1 MSREKETLI
10 RIGFSKREWC
20 ALGILIAAFLEML
33 DQFSSERKLA
43 MPSILLE
50 ALNEHRFVDDLTS
63 VQSTVASLGEKLPIK
78 QRSRQ
83 VSVGIVSK
91 EILWREFSEIEALA
105 LLMAWRGIWKLLIQY
120 NNAEALVMPEE
131 ELPEHYEG
139 FVEDLSGILLK
150 IPVPREEWIH

>member
-1 MSREKETLI
+1 MSREKETLV
-10 RIGFSKREWC
+10 RIGLSRREWC
-20 ALGILIAAFLEML
+20 ALGVLIGGFLEML
-33 DQFSSERKLA
+33 DQFSSEHKLA
-43 MPSILLE
+43 IPSLLLE
-50 ALNEHRFVDDLTS
+50 ALNEPKFVDDLTNI
-63 VQSTVASLGEKLPIK
+63 QPTVASLGEKLPIRQK
-78 QRSRQ
+78 SRQ

-91 EILWREFSEIEALA
+91 EILWSEFSEVEALA

-150 IPVPREEWIH
+150 LPVPREEWIH